1 MSKRMLKALRHSM
14 RWSISSRS
22 LFKFLRATFFIN
34 EGVKSMAKNNRK
46 VSLQEQKINK
56 EIGARLKLRRVKLGL
71 SQQVLADFL
80 GVTFQ
85 QIQKYENGTNR
96 LSVAKIQMICEY
108 LMVSLEYFFGDKIF
122 RDSPL
127 LAEEKEV
134 IDGYYALKSED
145 KRTVKRLLGLM
156 KAG

>member
-1 MSKRMLKALRHSM
+1 
-14 RWSISSRS
+14 
-22 LFKFLRATFFIN
+22 
-34 EGVKSMAKNNRK
+34 MAKNNRK
-46 VSLQEQKINK
+46 ISLQEQKINK
-56 EIGARLKLRRVKLGL
+56 EIGAKLKLRRLKLGL

-85 QIQKYENGTNR
+85 QVQKYENGTNR

-108 LMVSLEYFFGDKIF
+108 LMVSLDYFFGNELF

-156 KAG
+156 KVG